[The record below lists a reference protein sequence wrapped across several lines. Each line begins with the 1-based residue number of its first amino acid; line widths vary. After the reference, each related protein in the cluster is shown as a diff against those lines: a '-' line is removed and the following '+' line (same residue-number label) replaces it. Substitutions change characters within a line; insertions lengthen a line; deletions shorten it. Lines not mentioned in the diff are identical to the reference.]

1 MSQDIES
8 KLRNWLRDAR
18 RIVVVGV
25 GNPLR
30 RDDSVGVYV
39 AGRLKN
45 ALHSQKVNVLECETV
60 PENFLGNIER
70 VRPSHVIVVDAAE
83 TGLGPGNVILT
94 ELGEAHDLTI
104 SSHNIPLS
112 VFGEYLRRSIDA
124 KVVLLGIQPERVEF
138 GEGLTRR
145 LKEAA
150 ERVTGIFLKVLA

>member
-1 MSQDIES
+1 LSQDIES

>member
-39 AGRLKN
+39 AGRLNN
-45 ALHSQKVNVLECETV
+45 ALHSQRVDVLECETV

-70 VRPSHVIVVDAAE
+70 VRPSHVIVVDTAE

-94 ELGEAHDLTI
+94 ELGEVQGLTI

-112 VFGEYLRRSIDA
+112 VFGEYLRRSIGA
-124 KVVLLGIQPERVEF
+124 KVALIGIQPERVEF

-150 ERVTGIFLKVLA
+150 EEVTRIFLKVLA